1 MPVSCIYVC
10 VTKGLAQIERIFEP
24 PDHMSEHGLIY
35 ISCAIIM
42 MQIDY
47 ISAGV
52 TSELHA

>member
-1 MPVSCIYVC
+1 MPVSYIYVC
-10 VTKGLAQIERIFEP
+10 VTKGLLRSQIFEP

-35 ISCAIIM
+35 ISCAILM

-47 ISAGV
+47 ISAEV